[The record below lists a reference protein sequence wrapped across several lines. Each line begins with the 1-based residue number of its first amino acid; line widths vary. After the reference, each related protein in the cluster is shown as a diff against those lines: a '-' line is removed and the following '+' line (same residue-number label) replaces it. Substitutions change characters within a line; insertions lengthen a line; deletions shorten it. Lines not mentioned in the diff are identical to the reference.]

1 MLDKIKS
8 LPVKLAFSIGL
19 TLILAS
25 GLLLFLFSSLFSIDT
40 WIIMIV
46 QGVIFA
52 VAMLFILS
60 AADKRHS

>member
-19 TLILAS
+19 TLILVSA
-25 GLLLFLFSSLFSIDT
+25 LLLFLLSSLFSIGT
-40 WIIMIV
+40 WTIMIV
-46 QGVIFA
+46 QGVIFCI
-52 VAMLFILS
+52 AMLFIVS